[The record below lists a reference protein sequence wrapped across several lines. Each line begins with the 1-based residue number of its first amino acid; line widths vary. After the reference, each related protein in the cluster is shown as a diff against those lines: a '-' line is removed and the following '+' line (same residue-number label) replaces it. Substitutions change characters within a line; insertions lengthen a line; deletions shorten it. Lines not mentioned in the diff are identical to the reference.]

1 MSDLIKSVK
10 EEIAKYS
17 LIKPGDRIIVALSGG
32 VDSVVLL
39 DVLSKL
45 RDELT
50 SDLIV
55 AHVNHGLRGKD
66 SDRDAEF
73 AKNMAKEYGFPFYG
87 KKIDIAHL
95 QTVLQGSPQEI
106 AREERLQYLEQLA
119 EKIEA
124 HRIALG
130 HNWDDQSETV
140 LMRLIRGAGPTGLR
154 GMGHSRGRFIR
165 PLLDISRSEIAEY
178 ALTHKLKNVE
188 DESNKSDAY
197 LRNKI
202 RHKLIPL
209 LEKEYNPEI
218 KSALIRLATIL
229 REEDRFLDRL
239 CTDLFA
245 KHAKVQ
251 SGEVVFEIGELLKLD
266 SSLRARLIRMAL
278 RAVKHDLRRISHHHI
293 DIIEELILSQAPQK
307 QLDLPDDIKVYRV
320 YSSLIIG
327 LGESSYLSARG
338 RPFEYKMMVPGST
351 FVKELGISV
360 TSEVLQNKG
369 YGRGFV
375 FKPAVA
381 FFDFDKLPPNLALRS
396 VKPGDSFQPYG
407 MTGSKKI
414 ADYFIELKI
423 PSTQREMV
431 PLMATENDI
440 AWVVGYRVS
449 EKYKIDRWSKKVLKV
464 SIQ

>member
-10 EEIAKYS
+10 EGIEKYA
-17 LIKPGDRIIVALSGG
+17 LIKPGDRIVVALSGG

-39 DVLSKL
+39 NILSKL
-45 RDELT
+45 RQELT

-73 AKNMAKEYGFPFYG
+73 AKDLAKVYGFPFYG
-87 KKIDIAHL
+87 KKIDIASL
-95 QTVLQGSPQEI
+95 QAVLQGSPQEI

-119 EKIEA
+119 DKIGA
-124 HRIALG
+124 QKIALG
-130 HNWDDQSETV
+130 HNWDDQSETI

-202 RHKLIPL
+202 RSKLIPL

-239 CTDLFA
+239 CTDLFT
-245 KHAKVQ
+245 KHAKIQ
-251 SGEVVFEIGELLKLD
+251 TGEVVFEIGEILKLD
-266 SSLRARLIRMAL
+266 PSLRARLIRMAL

-293 DIIEELILSQAPQK
+293 DIIEDLILSQAPQK

-327 LGESSYLSARG
+327 VGESSYLSARG

-351 FVKELGISV
+351 FIKELGISV
-360 TSEVLQNKG
+360 NSELLQSKG
-369 YGRGFV
+369 QGRGFV

-381 FFDFDKLPPNLALRS
+381 FFDFDKLPPNLSLRS

-414 ADYFIELKI
+414 GDYFIELKI
-423 PSTQREMV
+423 PSSQREMV
-431 PLMATENDI
+431 PLMATDNDV

-449 EKYKIDRWSKKVLKV
+449 EKYKIDRWSTKVLKV

>member
-1 MSDLIKSVK
+1 MKDLLKSVK
-10 EEIAKYS
+10 ETIEKYS
-17 LIKPGDRIIVALSGG
+17 LIRPGDRIIVALSGG

-39 DVLSKL
+39 DILSKL
-45 RDELT
+45 REGMT

-55 AHVNHGLRGKD
+55 AHVNHGIRGKD

-73 AKNMAKEYGFPFYG
+73 AKNLAKQYGFPFYG
-87 KKIDIAHL
+87 KKIDIPHL
-95 QTVLQGSPQEI
+95 QSVLQGSPQEI

-119 EKIEA
+119 EKIEG
-124 HRIALG
+124 HKIALG

-154 GMGHSRGRFIR
+154 GMGHSRGKFIR

-202 RHKLIPL
+202 RNKLIPQ

-239 CTDLFA
+239 CTDLFT

-251 SGEVVFEIGELLKLD
+251 TGEVVFDIVELLKLD
-266 SSLRARLIRMAL
+266 QSLRARLIRMAL
-278 RAVKHDLRRISHHHI
+278 RTVKHDLRKITHHHI

-320 YSSLIIG
+320 YSSLIIV
-327 LGESSYLSARG
+327 LGESSYLAARG
-338 RPFEYKMMVPGST
+338 RPFEYKMMAPGST
-351 FVKELGISV
+351 FIKELGISV
-360 TSEVLQNKG
+360 NSEVLQKNG

-375 FKPAVA
+375 FKPTVA
-381 FFDFDKLPPNLALRS
+381 FFDFDKLSRNLSLRS
-396 VKPGDSFQPYG
+396 VKPGDAFQPYG
-407 MTGSKKI
+407 MTGSKKVS
-414 ADYFIELKI
+414 DYFIELKI
-423 PSTQREMV
+423 PSSQREMV
-431 PLMATENDI
+431 PLLATDDDV

-449 EKYKIDRWSKKVLKV
+449 EKYKIDRWSTKILKV